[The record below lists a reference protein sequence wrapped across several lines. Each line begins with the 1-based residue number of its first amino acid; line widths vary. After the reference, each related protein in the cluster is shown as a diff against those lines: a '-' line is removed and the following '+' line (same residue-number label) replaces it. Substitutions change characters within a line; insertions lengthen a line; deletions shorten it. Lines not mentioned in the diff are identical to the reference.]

1 MSKSC
6 YYARKTDLL
15 PVRAEMDRH
24 ADQGLP
30 FISLEY
36 GDDYLEW
43 TQEGESTMPSYDEI
57 VAWNIEGTNALEPE
71 AYRHLLSV
79 TTDAAGLD
87 FGSPGI
93 GLTLR
98 TLDGRNVSIIPVD
111 RDKAYRRMDE
121 HERKAFEAGMRP
133 PVEGDVDDL

>member
-24 ADQGLP
+24 ADEGLP
-30 FISLEY
+30 FLSLEY
-36 GDDYLEW
+36 GDDYQEE
-43 TQEGESTMPSYDEI
+43 TQDGISVMPSYDEI

-79 TTDAAGLD
+79 TTDAAGLN
-87 FGSPGI
+87 FGSAGF

-98 TLDGRNVSIIPVD
+98 TLDGRNVSAIPVSRAD
-111 RDKAYRRMDE
+111 AYRRMDE
-121 HERKAFEAGMRP
+121 MERNAFEAAMRP
-133 PVEGDVDDL
+133 PVEDDVDEL